1 MKGFEGEIGDVYI
14 CILFDLML
22 YNYPELNN
30 AAFELIVRF
39 FNRKA
44 TLLECLG
51 NIQILEST
59 KSIDILNKV
68 KVFKQQLAVQV
79 KESDYYMS
87 QSDKNARENKK
98 RVGEIMSFLAAY
110 CTATEAQKR
119 DNVGQAASKLQS
131 LFGVKNPDAV

>member
-30 AAFELIVRF
+30 AAFELIIRY

-44 TLLECLG
+44 TLLECLS
-51 NIQILEST
+51 NVQILQST

-68 KVFKQQLAVQV
+68 KVYKQQLQIQV
-79 KESDYYMS
+79 KEADYYMTGNE
-87 QSDKNARENKK
+87 KAGKENKN
-98 RVGEIMSFLAAY
+98 RVAELMSFLAAY
-110 CTATEAQKR
+110 CTAPESKADSVK
-119 DNVGQAASKLQS
+119 QAASKLES
-131 LFGVKNPDAV
+131 LFGTKI

>member
-68 KVFKQQLAVQV
+68 KVYKQQLAIQV

-87 QSDKNARENKK
+87 QSDKNARENKN
-98 RVGEIMSFLAAY
+98 RVGELMSFLAAY
-110 CTATEAQKR
+110 CTAPDAKNR
-119 DNVGQAASKLQS
+119 DNVSQAANKLKS
-131 LFGVKNPDAV
+131 LFGVKTLDAE